1 MAEIEVFTSVSG
13 AQMQTLVECP
23 ECYAVVTWRRV
34 PEHAEWHESGQEMP
48 DLTDIKDR
56 LRGLDDSVHNI
67 ERDIDELDQVVSGL
81 NAKEQ
86 ERS

>member
-34 PEHAEWHESGQEMP
+34 PEHADWHESEQEML
-48 DLTDIKDR
+48 DLADLKDQVR
-56 LRGLDDSVHNI
+56 DVEDSI
-67 ERDIDELDQVVSGL
+67 STIGRELGELDKAVEEL
-81 NAKEQ
+81 KE
-86 ERS
+86 ES